1 MHHPT
6 AYVTAAYG
14 KCGTFAIQAQY
25 SGPAASVLIQPPRFV
40 NMATKEG
47 RPEISDSEDESM
59 PPSPVEEITDKRPA
73 NSSDLH
79 RLTSR
84 PRLQDVTRSHQTS
97 AEHVPAVVSNHAQTP
112 VVEQEAPAKNVETA
126 NTLPDNTP
134 QQQHVKVKAT
144 SEKAASLKELQA
156 PETSKNIK
164 QSDQSDSGG
173 QPPGQSM
180 QQETVQGMA
189 LGAKG
194 GYTPPG
200 DNPKSTDPA
209 MTQVEFAKQDQRNQS
224 LTVGIGRTSLPTEY
238 PLPEEQP
245 RRLPFSVQGRTSAY
259 TTMHEMSDFAQTKR
273 PGPTAAPTPAPS
285 SRKELVAEQPRQMDV
300 ELPDNELEQAPPD
313 KCMRD
318 APFQD
323 AETSNTSSK
332 IQELEKN
339 QLPQPQSESSA
350 KAASGTDK
358 PNPAKGSQEA
368 TVAELRAQK
377 AALIASLAALSNIQ
391 ELIAEIADEDHS
403 SRGPYDG
410 PTDAEVMTAADKIVK
425 THIKLLHEYNEIK
438 DVGQGLMG
446 LIADSRG
453 VRIVEVQDEF
463 GIDPKD

>member
-1 MHHPT
+1 MHHPA
-6 AYVTAAYG
+6 AYVTDAYG
-14 KCGTFAIQAQY
+14 KCGTFGIQAQH
-25 SGPAASVLIQPPRFV
+25 SGPAASVLIQSPRFV

-59 PPSPVEEITDKRPA
+59 TPSPVEDITDKRPA
-73 NSSDLH
+73 NSSDSH
-79 RLTSR
+79 RQTSR
-84 PRLQDVTRSHQTS
+84 PRLQDVTRSHQNS
-97 AEHVPAVVSNHAQTP
+97 VEHVPAVVSNHAQDP
-112 VVEQEAPAKNVETA
+112 VVEQEAPANNVETA

-134 QQQHVKVKAT
+134 QQQHVKVEAT
-144 SEKAASLKELQA
+144 SEKAALLKEREA
-156 PETSKNIK
+156 PETSKTVE

-180 QQETVQGMA
+180 QQETGQGMA

-194 GYTPPG
+194 GYTPPR
-200 DNPKSTDPA
+200 DKPKSADPA
-209 MTQVEFAKQDQRNQS
+209 MTQVECAKQDHRNQS
-224 LTVGIGRTSLPTEY
+224 LTVGIGRTTLPTMY
-238 PLPEEQP
+238 PFPEEQP

-259 TTMHEMSDFAQTKR
+259 TTMHERSDLAPTKE
-273 PGPTAAPTPAPS
+273 PGPTTAPTLAPS
-285 SRKELVAEQPRQMDV
+285 SRKEFVAEQPRQMDV

-318 APFQD
+318 APVQD
-323 AETSNTSSK
+323 AETSNISSK
-332 IQELEKN
+332 IQELENN
-339 QLPQPQSESSA
+339 QLPQPQFDSPA

-358 PNPAKGSQEA
+358 PSPAKGSQEA

-391 ELIAEIADEDHS
+391 ELIAEIEDDDDS
-403 SRGPYDG
+403 SRGPYDR

-463 GIDPKD
+463 GIDAKD